1 MGCFVIGRN
10 GISFQWKARVL
21 DRVGFA
27 SKIDVD
33 EENPAILTP
42 PVGHAVKN
50 EGANMA
56 VRRSVLVDLEGFD
69 PAYHF
74 YLDDRFAHAL
84 GSRQSFDG
92 YRAASSSAPWICLK
106 YPPSW
111 RPCVQ
116 RPV

>member
-1 MGCFVIGRN
+1 MIGRN

-42 PVGHAVKN
+42 PVGHVMKD

-56 VRRSVLVDLEGFD
+56 VR
-69 PAYHF
+69 
-74 YLDDRFAHAL
+74 
-84 GSRQSFDG
+84 
-92 YRAASSSAPWICLK
+92 
-106 YPPSW
+106 
-111 RPCVQ
+111 
-116 RPV
+116 